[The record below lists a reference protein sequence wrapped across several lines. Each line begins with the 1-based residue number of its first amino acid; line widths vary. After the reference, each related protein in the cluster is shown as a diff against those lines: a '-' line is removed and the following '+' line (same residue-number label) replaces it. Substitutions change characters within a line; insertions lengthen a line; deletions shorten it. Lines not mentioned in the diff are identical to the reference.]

1 MFNGK
6 DLNPDTT
13 LYFPFR
19 NPEIPIAVPRVRLS
33 RRKMHTYTLNYEG
46 ANIWKSG

>member
-6 DLNPDTT
+6 DRNPDKM

-19 NPEIPIAVPRVRLS
+19 NTQIPIAVPRVRLL
-33 RRKMHTYTLNYEG
+33 RQKMHTYTLNHEG
-46 ANIWKSG
+46 VNIWKSG